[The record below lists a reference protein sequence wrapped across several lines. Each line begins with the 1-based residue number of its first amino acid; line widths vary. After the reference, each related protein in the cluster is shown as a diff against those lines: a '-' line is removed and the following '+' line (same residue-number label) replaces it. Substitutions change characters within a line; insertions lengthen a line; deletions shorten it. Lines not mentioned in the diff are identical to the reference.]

1 MNNTQKIIDLLEKT
15 VMSSSNL
22 PFSGKV
28 MINREKIYSLIEEL
42 RESLPQEFN
51 QAKRIVSEKYLV
63 LEDAQ
68 KEASKILDIAK
79 FEASRLIEESTI
91 TKAAQMRAEEII
103 KQGEEEVKKHA
114 ISVLNQLKGV
124 VERLLGEID
133 KEKNKLEQNL

>member
-28 MINREKIYSLIEEL
+28 MINRDKIYSLIEEL

-79 FEASRLIEESTI
+79 SEASRLIEESTI
-91 TKAAQMRAEEII
+91 TEAAQMRAEEII

>member
-1 MNNTQKIIDLLEKT
+1 MNNTQKIIELLEKT

-22 PFSGKV
+22 PFTGKV
-28 MINREKIYSLIEEL
+28 LLNREKIYSLIEEL

-51 QAKRIVSEKYLV
+51 RAKRIVSEKQIV
-63 LEDAQ
+63 LEDAK

-79 FEASRLIEESTI
+79 SEASRLIEESTI
-91 TKAAQMRAEEII
+91 TKAAQVRAEEIV

-124 VERLLGEID
+124 VERLLGEIE

>member
-79 FEASRLIEESTI
+79 SEASRLIEESTI

-103 KQGEEEVKKHA
+103 KQGEEEIKKHA